1 MICEMREYKI
11 IDDSGVDYQFLG
23 DSRSWSGALVI
34 GTDNEDQYG
43 NITVR
48 KPFNLTGYYTAHNT
62 NFERT
67 GENHE

>member
-1 MICEMREYKI
+1 MREYKI
-11 IDDSGVDYQFLG
+11 INDSGVDYNFLG
-23 DSRSWSGALVI
+23 DSRSWLGELVF